1 MIAAPHHV
9 VTVEQYHRM
18 IDAGVF
24 ADGAR
29 VELVDGELLSMAPM
43 GDRHYLAV
51 ASLNEQFVLALA
63 GRRDLRVATQSPV
76 TLGPADEPEPDLVV
90 ARRTAGKP
98 TAADLLLVVEI
109 SDSTLVL
116 DREVKLPRYARAGVP
131 EAWLVDL
138 VNDRVEV
145 HTRPGPDG
153 YGAVR
158 TLGAQEP
165 LAIPGTA
172 TAVDW
177 RDALGR

>member
-43 GDRHYLAV
+43 GNRHWFTVMELSRQIV
-51 ASLNEQFVLALA
+51 RALPNDLIA
-63 GRRDLRVATQSPV
+63 GIQGPV
-76 TLGPADEPEPDLVV
+76 TLGDHDEPEPDLCI
-90 ARRTAGKP
+90 ARLRPGRKP

-109 SDSTLVL
+109 SDSTLAL